1 MTFDET
7 MKPMKTILSFLILL
21 TFSQAIAQ
29 ADTTDFQYYLS
40 TSDFQNRVSG
50 QEKIVPVIKKHE
62 KDYIKISKLVDEQ
75 TGKRNKPANF
85 PWAVKLD
92 TTYYFNLRYSRDLQ
106 NPEVYLKADIIGKFC
121 ALIIDQDTSPIISSG
136 GANYGGGLTGV
147 LIKESEKWG
156 KNWISEDGKKVKL
169 LITDTSNLELKHG
182 FGHSNSDWKLLFRKN
197 INEILGLSLSEEDIK
212 NLTLKDVKT
221 IVLEKNNVDLQ

>member
-1 MTFDET
+1 
-7 MKPMKTILSFLILL
+7 MKSMKIILSFLIIF

-29 ADTTDFQYYLS
+29 TDKTEFQYYLS
-40 TSDFQNRVSG
+40 TSDFQNKVSG
-50 QEKIVPVIKKHE
+50 KEKIVPVIKKQE
-62 KDYIKISKLVDEQ
+62 KDYIKIPKLVDDQ

-106 NPEVYLKADIIGKFC
+106 NLEVYIKADIIGKFC
-121 ALIIDQDTSPIISSG
+121 ALIIDQNTSPIISNG
-136 GANYGGGLTGV
+136 GANYGEGLTGV

-156 KNWISEDGKKVKL
+156 KNWISKDGKKVKL

-182 FGHSNSDWKLLFRKN
+182 FGHSNSDWKLLSRKN

-212 NLTLKDVKT
+212 SLTFEDVKS
-221 IVLEKNNVDLQ
+221 IVLEKNTDDLQ